1 VRDLAQV
8 APLAQVSN
16 LLQLPTNR
24 SGMAKPGP
32 TGARNLRPQ
41 ALCDNRDRASFE
53 RHDNEPTSIADAC
66 LVRLAELHEPWRLQT
81 LPATSAST
89 GGMAARR

>member
-1 VRDLAQV
+1 MRDLAQV
-8 APLAQVSN
+8 TPLAQVSN

-32 TGARNLRPQ
+32 TGARNLRLQ
-41 ALCDNRDRASFE
+41 ALSDNQVRASFE

-66 LVRLAELHEPWRLQT
+66 LIRLAELHEPWRLQT
-81 LPATSAST
+81 PSATSAST

>member
-32 TGARNLRPQ
+32 TG
-41 ALCDNRDRASFE
+41 
-53 RHDNEPTSIADAC
+53 
-66 LVRLAELHEPWRLQT
+66 
-81 LPATSAST
+81 
-89 GGMAARR
+89 GMAARR